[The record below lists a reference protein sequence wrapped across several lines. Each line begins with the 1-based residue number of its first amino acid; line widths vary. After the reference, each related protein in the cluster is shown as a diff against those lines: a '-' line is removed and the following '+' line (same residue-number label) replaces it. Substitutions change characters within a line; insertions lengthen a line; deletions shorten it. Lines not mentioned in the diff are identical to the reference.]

1 MNHLTTRLPTEGN
14 ILFVGGE
21 PGRVGSSDIGS
32 TNVEYRPVEEGGI
45 AAALAGCGPQ
55 RAIVL
60 TLGVEDSTSLSTS
73 LGCARRL
80 LVDDGKLFLVFPGL
94 QPGDPFF
101 EHAMGALAES
111 GFCPLREE
119 TAQAA
124 EGESWI
130 EGRKDD
136 YRIRPYRDD
145 DESEILRL
153 FNIAFSPARGIDHW
167 SWKYTRNPHGNQRIS
182 IALAPGGEL
191 VAQYCAYPVRWR
203 RAHAGKADTTLV
215 CHQVGDTMTAAS
227 HRHVGRGPTSLLSRT
242 ARHFYARFCAGE
254 VAFNYGFNTGNI
266 QRFSQLF
273 VGAKKVWDIEILS
286 CAAERL
292 RLPPEKS
299 ALRVSRTYQLD
310 SAFDELFER
319 SAPAFGLLVERDQR
333 YLRWRYLECP
343 DREYAFYR
351 VDRNQDLVGW
361 SVFRRDGDRLVWG
374 DALFDPEAPEAVPVL
389 LDHALGG
396 GGESRPARV
405 EAWFSSHPGW
415 WSDLVTE
422 LGFQRHPEPQG
433 LGMVYV
439 PFLESPG
446 EELESGY
453 YMSMGDSD
461 LF

>member
-1 MNHLTTRLPTEGN
+1 MNALTARLPTDGSTLV
-14 ILFVGGE
+14 IGGE
-21 PGRVGSSDIGS
+21 AGLLGFSEAALDNLERRSVG
-32 TNVEYRPVEEGGI
+32 EGGFV
-45 AAALAGCGPQ
+45 AALEGCEPQ

-60 TLGVEDSTSLSTS
+60 ILGVEDSSSLPATI
-73 LGCARRL
+73 GCARQL
-80 LVDDGKLFLVFPGL
+80 LVEEGKLFCVFPGL
-94 QPGDPFF
+94 QPGTPFF
-101 EHAMGALAES
+101 EHAVGALAEA

-119 TAQAA
+119 PADGLG
-124 EGESWI
+124 GESWL
-130 EGRKDD
+130 EARKDG
-136 YRIRPYRDD
+136 YRIRPYRDG
-145 DESEILRL
+145 DEEEILRL
-153 FNIAFSPARGIDHW
+153 FNIAFTPPRSLDHW
-167 SWKYTRNPHGNQRIS
+167 NWKYRRNPHGNLRIS
-182 IALAPGGEL
+182 TAKTRSGEL
-191 VAQYCAYPVRWR
+191 VAQYCAYPIRWR
-203 RAHAGKADTTLV
+203 RAQPGHSATTLV

-299 ALRVSRTYQLD
+299 ALRVSRTCQLD

-374 DALFDPEAPEAVPVL
+374 DALFDPEAPEAVQVL

-405 EAWFSSHPGW
+405 EAWFSSHPRW